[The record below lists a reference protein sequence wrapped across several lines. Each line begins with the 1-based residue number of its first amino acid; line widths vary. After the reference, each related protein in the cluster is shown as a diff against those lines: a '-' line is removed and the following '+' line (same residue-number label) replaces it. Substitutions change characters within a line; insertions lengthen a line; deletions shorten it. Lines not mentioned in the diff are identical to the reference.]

1 MTNPLPY
8 GLLAT
13 LTALIPSEVA
23 FHPTREGLMPSA

>member
-13 LTALIPSEVA
+13 LTALKPSEVA